1 MDVKGVR
8 GGFFNGYI
16 EKIVLSYNTMVLRD
30 QTKSLDFRRHN
41 VVTDAT
47 SHKRDLFVGQD
58 SYNTMEASNNPP
70 TSVEPVVEAS
80 SRGKDGKA
88 AEEKATETK
97 PLLRSVD
104 DKKTPSFHQS
114 TTTTRSVH
122 ASRRPF
128 LDKHNDFKENA
139 STMDLA
145 YPSGLDFERVVNHF
159 SIEASRERY
168 MTPIQEN
175 DDDDLARKTAWLEDV
190 PMAENEEFAQAR
202 YDAIEDRYSTTGSS
216 SSMEGPAP
224 VSQTHTPAQQKRK
237 HKPHPWGYTGRTATG
252 WIFSVLTGLLTAAIA
267 VLLASLSA
275 YVQQQYVVRSSC
287 VLSPEGVW

>member
-1 MDVKGVR
+1 
-8 GGFFNGYI
+8 
-16 EKIVLSYNTMVLRD
+16 MVLRD
-30 QTKSLDFRRHN
+30 QTKSLR
-41 VVTDAT
+41 TDVT
-47 SHKRDLFVGQD
+47 SHQRDLFVGQD
-58 SYNTMEASNNPP
+58 SYNTMKASNNPP

-80 SRGKDGKA
+80 SRDFGLDGKG

-114 TTTTRSVH
+114 TTTTRSGH
-122 ASRRPF
+122 ASQRPF

-202 YDAIEDRYSTTGSS
+202 YDAIEDRYSTTGGSS

-224 VSQTHTPAQQKRK
+224 VSQTQTPAQQKRK

-275 YVQQQYVVRSSC
+275 YVQQQYVVLSSC
-287 VLSPEGVW
+287 VLSPEVVW